1 MKPSFQFL
9 PNDCKHCVSYLK
21 YQPVITIV
29 PDISSYL
36 KIIFTVVRSFITLQE
51 MLKSNFLKFSPGGL
65 QEIAWQSQLDNNAW
79 LGVVFK
85 IITTLNTLS
94 FSYITWKMLHACR
107 AWSPCRINHSFTNAV
122 FLPSLISLWERSHVY
137 LILFLLD
144 SRQSETWHFWFKFP
158 TPPRQRSNSWVLP
171 RYKW

>member
-9 PNDCKHCVSYLK
+9 PKHCVSYLK

-65 QEIAWQSQLDNNAW
+65 QEIA
-79 LGVVFK
+79 
-85 IITTLNTLS
+85 
-94 FSYITWKMLHACR
+94 
-107 AWSPCRINHSFTNAV
+107 
-122 FLPSLISLWERSHVY
+122 
-137 LILFLLD
+137 
-144 SRQSETWHFWFKFP
+144 
-158 TPPRQRSNSWVLP
+158 
-171 RYKW
+171 